1 MSDIVH
7 VAVAVIINEAD
18 EVCITL
24 RHQDSHQ
31 GGLWEFPGGK
41 IEPNEN
47 VEQALTREIKE
58 ELGLEIKTSRPL
70 ITINHDYDDKKVCLH
85 VSRVLAYQGRA
96 HGAEGQL
103 LKWLPVDQLSSH
115 DFPAANQPII
125 TAVQLPDKY
134 LITGKFSD
142 EEAFL
147 EKLATALDGGI
158 RLVQLRLKPGNL
170 TVDKVPALI
179 QQTSL
184 LCAQAGAKLLF
195 NVPSEY
201 LQVVDLSGLVFD
213 GYHADSKTLNS
224 LSQRPDGR
232 LFSASCHNETELL
245 KAIKLGADFAVLSPV
260 QKTASHPEMDAMG
273 WQKFASLLAICPMP
287 VYALGG
293 VSADDIAQACSHGA
307 QGVAAISA
315 FWNY

>member
-18 EVCITL
+18 EVCLTL

-41 IEPNEN
+41 IEQNET
-47 VEQALTREIKE
+47 VEQALVREIKE

-70 ITINHDYDDKKVCLH
+70 ISIKHDYVDKKVCLH
-85 VSRVLAYQGRA
+85 VNRVITYSGQASGL
-96 HGAEGQL
+96 EGQQ
-103 LKWLPVDQLSSH
+103 LKWLPVEQLSSYK
-115 DFPAANQPII
+115 FPAANLPII
-125 TAVQLPDKY
+125 TAVQLPDRY

-142 EEAFL
+142 DDEFL
-147 EKLATALDGGI
+147 AKLATALDDGI

-170 TVDKVPALI
+170 TTEKAPALI
-179 QQTSL
+179 RQTAS

-195 NVPSEY
+195 NVPQDYFKS
-201 LQVVDLSGLVFD
+201 VDLSGIAFD
-213 GYHADSKTLNS
+213 GFHADSKTLNS
-224 LSQRPDGR
+224 LSQRPQGR
-232 LFSASCHNETELL
+232 LFSASCHNEKELL

-260 QKTASHPEMDAMG
+260 QKTASHPDMEAMG
-273 WQKFASLLAICPMP
+273 WQRFSSLLAMCPMP

-293 VSADDIAQACSHGA
+293 VSADDISEAWSHGA

-315 FWNY
+315 FWR